1 MNRFEELYDAQG
13 SERFSPGRA
22 AAQRG
27 TYSRFLDSAG
37 SGLSTAA
44 GQMGRSF
51 AAPQGTNALEQS
63 ALADSLEE
71 TTMGQFGSGLGQLQ
85 GQMSA
90 AMGVGSMAASTA
102 QNARFAKEAAQ
113 LRARTARQDST
124 VSALSSGLS
133 ALGGIFS
140 ALPRPGSTPAPAAMN
155 RSGGFGYSARGMPLA
170 GLGGAQP
177 R

>member
-71 TTMGQFGSGLGQLQ
+71 TAMGQFGSGLGQLQ

-133 ALGGIFS
+133 ALGSIYGGIRS
-140 ALPRPGSTPAPAAMN
+140 RQAS
-155 RSGGFGYSARGMPLA
+155 SGGSSTGKSYGTGSKPPQNQLRY
-170 GLGGAQP
+170 
-177 R
+177 